1 MVRVRRGAGRI
12 ARWCALALASTLSA
26 CATRDTPKAD
36 SARTA
41 VSASGVSAPGVSASA
56 SAPAAGATTDG
67 ARTPPCPKT
76 GHWLDCQVRERL
88 IRSGLAPRDTTREAL
103 PALGPA
109 PLVYRLGKGGLA
121 VYLFPDSTAR
131 SRAATSLDTVKYVRA
146 PHGPTV
152 LSQATVI
159 QNDNLLGL
167 LFSKNDQQIERVSD
181 ALTAGAPQP

>member
-1 MVRVRRGAGRI
+1 MHGARRAASLRTLM
-12 ARWCALALASTLSA
+12 LALAIGA
-26 CATRDTPKAD
+26 CSRAESPGTD

-41 VSASGVSAPGVSASA
+41 SASSGGSASGQPGG
-56 SAPAAGATTDG
+56 AGA
-67 ARTPPCPKT
+67 AANEQRAAPCPKT
-76 GHWLDCQVRERL
+76 GHWIECQVRERL
-88 IRSGLAPRDTTREAL
+88 TRSGLAPHDTTREAL

-121 VYLFPDSTAR
+121 VYLFPDSSAR
-131 SRAATSLDTVKYVRA
+131 IRAAGTLDTVRYVRA
-146 PHGPTV
+146 PRGPTV

-159 QNDNLLGL
+159 ENDNLLGL